1 MFFLFPSVFTQV
13 DQPEWRKR
21 KEAFSE
27 LFANV
32 KAVFKKICSSP
43 NRELV
48 YNLYTY
54 IWDMVGVMS
63 MLLSYVD
70 WLALGHFSPQYKQ
83 LIVGRHTWFS
93 GDSSFFPVLNSTN
106 CSLKHELLQAYAR
119 HLCRVIMSHGSSEA
133 A

>member
-1 MFFLFPSVFTQV
+1 M
-13 DQPEWRKR
+13 
-21 KEAFSE
+21 
-27 LFANV
+27 

-63 MLLSYVD
+63 MLLSYID

-93 GDSSFFPVLNSTN
+93 GDLSFILVSNPQ
-106 CSLKHELLQAYAR
+106 KHQLLQAYER
-119 HLCRVIMSHGSSEA
+119 HLCRVIMSPGSSEA
-133 A
+133 AWLPIFSG

>member
-1 MFFLFPSVFTQV
+1 M
-13 DQPEWRKR
+13 
-21 KEAFSE
+21 
-27 LFANV
+27 

-93 GDSSFFPVLNSTN
+93 GDLFRFSISNPNPAN
-106 CSLKHELLQAYAR
+106 
-119 HLCRVIMSHGSSEA
+119 
-133 A
+133 

>member
-1 MFFLFPSVFTQV
+1 MKS
-13 DQPEWRKR
+13 
-21 KEAFSE
+21 
-27 LFANV
+27 
-32 KAVFKKICSSP
+32 VFKKICSSP

-93 GDSSFFPVLNSTN
+93 GDKYMNIMKQCN
-106 CSLKHELLQAYAR
+106 ENAYSRQVFER
-119 HLCRVIMSHGSSEA
+119 HLCLATMSRGYSEVA
-133 A
+133 LLLISND

>member
-1 MFFLFPSVFTQV
+1 MKS
-13 DQPEWRKR
+13 
-21 KEAFSE
+21 
-27 LFANV
+27 
-32 KAVFKKICSSP
+32 VFKKICSSP

-93 GDSSFFPVLNSTN
+93 GDVSFVFKPCQLLSK
-106 CSLKHELLQAYAR
+106 KHNLLQVYGK
-119 HLCRVIMSHGSSEA
+119 HLCQVTMSHGSSEA
-133 A
+133 V

>member
-1 MFFLFPSVFTQV
+1 MFSHLIFLSPSVFTQV
-13 DQPEWRKR
+13 DRPEWRKR
-21 KEAFSE
+21 REAFSE

-32 KAVFKKICSSP
+32 KALFKKICSSP

-93 GDSSFFPVLNSTN
+93 GDLSFFLVSN
-106 CSLKHELLQAYAR
+106 
-119 HLCRVIMSHGSSEA
+119 A
-133 A
+133 AKWRP

>member
-1 MFFLFPSVFTQV
+1 MKS
-13 DQPEWRKR
+13 
-21 KEAFSE
+21 
-27 LFANV
+27 
-32 KAVFKKICSSP
+32 VFKKICSSP

-93 GDSSFFPVLNSTN
+93 GDLSPLGFKPCQLMS
-106 CSLKHELLQAYAR
+106 KHHLLQAYAR
-119 HLCRVIMSHGSSEA
+119 HLCQVIMSHGSSEA

>member
-1 MFFLFPSVFTQV
+1 MIFVLLKLSIQV

-21 KEAFSE
+21 REAFSE

-32 KAVFKKICSSP
+32 KSVFKKICSSP

-93 GDSSFFPVLNSTN
+93 GDMSFIFCFPTLPNAVSKNTMFFR
-106 CSLKHELLQAYAR
+106 YT
-119 HLCRVIMSHGSSEA
+119 GSIYVG
-133 A
+133 